1 MTNFRLLGSPVV
13 AIFCVIIFII
23 LIVRYWK
30 SVKQKPNTWRNLLV
44 FLRSTTLLGL
54 LILVLDPLLSLE
66 SSKLELP
73 SVSVFYDV
81 SQSMKHHLKE
91 NNINYSKVQ
100 QNVSNWINENNLN
113 AKYYY
118 FGEEIRKNS
127 SEPDFSVNDKY
138 SDFTELPDI
147 VSLNNA
153 KINLLFSDGI
163 STNGID
169 LNSINFS
176 KQYPIYTIGFGSL
189 VAENDVSIENV
200 EYPRSIM
207 KGDSVSFTIS
217 IKATIE
223 EELPIQI
230 LLFNNEDKIIHST
243 QKTILKGSSYVD
255 VTLDLNSINLTEQM
269 RFKIISNL
277 KENMSESKDWSIN
290 LNILSSKNTVFLV
303 SGSLSPNTTFIK
315 DVLKHLPQTEIN
327 HAYRKNTG
335 NWDANLTEMLKQNPE
350 FIVLDD
356 FPNRYLDN
364 TKFDEIMS
372 YSEHNGISVLYFE
385 GPNSNSQSAT
395 LISGYLGTL
404 ATTQRKPVLLPLEAG
419 DTPPTLLSNL
429 SEVALFPPQRK
440 IHNWT
445 AQKNVGYPIIQYSDL
460 SLAVYQIQDKTHF
473 ITGIFMPELAATH
486 FKLSSTKQENKL
498 YELCYDIFLSE
509 LISEDKYTNF
519 TTNKPYYFLGD
530 PIEIDALLN
539 PHLSKEPK
547 EMNIVVS
554 HSSDTKKTRIPL
566 LYNNETKSFT
576 CEFIPTKPGNLEFFT
591 ETKWENNLTSN
602 SKTQE
607 IIVQTI
613 HTELR
618 NLVQNKTGLLRIAE
632 TTGGEYNNINELDS
646 FLNHL
651 KISPL
656 EKHNDYHLSSS
667 SFYRYWWIFIVLFT
681 AEWIIR
687 KKIGLL

>member
-217 IKATIE
+217 IK
-223 EELPIQI
+223 Q
-230 LLFNNEDKIIHST
+230 
-243 QKTILKGSSYVD
+243 Q
-255 VTLDLNSINLTEQM
+255 
-269 RFKIISNL
+269 
-277 KENMSESKDWSIN
+277 
-290 LNILSSKNTVFLV
+290 
-303 SGSLSPNTTFIK
+303 
-315 DVLKHLPQTEIN
+315 
-327 HAYRKNTG
+327 
-335 NWDANLTEMLKQNPE
+335 
-350 FIVLDD
+350 
-356 FPNRYLDN
+356 
-364 TKFDEIMS
+364 
-372 YSEHNGISVLYFE
+372 
-385 GPNSNSQSAT
+385 
-395 LISGYLGTL
+395 
-404 ATTQRKPVLLPLEAG
+404 
-419 DTPPTLLSNL
+419 
-429 SEVALFPPQRK
+429 
-440 IHNWT
+440 
-445 AQKNVGYPIIQYSDL
+445 
-460 SLAVYQIQDKTHF
+460 
-473 ITGIFMPELAATH
+473 
-486 FKLSSTKQENKL
+486 
-498 YELCYDIFLSE
+498 
-509 LISEDKYTNF
+509 
-519 TTNKPYYFLGD
+519 
-530 PIEIDALLN
+530 
-539 PHLSKEPK
+539 
-547 EMNIVVS
+547 
-554 HSSDTKKTRIPL
+554 
-566 LYNNETKSFT
+566 
-576 CEFIPTKPGNLEFFT
+576 
-591 ETKWENNLTSN
+591 
-602 SKTQE
+602 
-607 IIVQTI
+607 
-613 HTELR
+613 
-618 NLVQNKTGLLRIAE
+618 
-632 TTGGEYNNINELDS
+632 
-646 FLNHL
+646 
-651 KISPL
+651 
-656 EKHNDYHLSSS
+656 
-667 SFYRYWWIFIVLFT
+667 
-681 AEWIIR
+681 
-687 KKIGLL
+687 